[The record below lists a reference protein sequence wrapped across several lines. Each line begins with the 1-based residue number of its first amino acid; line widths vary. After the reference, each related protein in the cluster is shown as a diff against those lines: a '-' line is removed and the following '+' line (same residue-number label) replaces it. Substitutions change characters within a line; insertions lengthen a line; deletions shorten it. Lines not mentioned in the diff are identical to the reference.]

1 MSKGKAAAAA
11 VSATLAAAAV
21 ATPYIEKWEGWENR
35 AYRDL
40 VGVVTA
46 CAGETRGIEE
56 GKVYSDAYCKTRLA
70 MSVVEHAIKIE
81 PCLPANMPQSVRA
94 SFIVTAYNIGTGA
107 PGAKGGFCGS
117 SMSRLAMAGDFKG
130 ACAALDKWNKAGG
143 RPVRGL
149 ILRRSDERELCEQDL
164 A

>member
-1 MSKGKAAAAA
+1 MSRGTTAAKSVA
-11 VSATLAAAAV
+11 ATLAAAAI
-21 ATPYIEKWEGWENR
+21 ATPYIEKWEGWENK
-35 AYRDL
+35 AYRDI

-46 CAGETRGIEE
+46 CAGETRGIEA
-56 GKVYSDAYCKTRLA
+56 GKVYSDDYCKTRLA

-81 PCLPANMPQSVRA
+81 PCLPATMPSSVRA
-94 SFIVTAYNIGTGA
+94 SFIVTAYNIGTGK

-117 SMSRLAMAGDFKG
+117 SMSSLAKAGDFKG

-149 ILRRSDERELCEQDL
+149 ILRRSDERELCERDL